1 MILEIALGI
10 VLAFLILDLYHTL
23 LAIPVQLRKNRANR
37 EMAKFMSEAMNGLV
51 EHLNSAEHKEHVN
64 ARNSSQKAKTASKK
78 AQSSRSKKSVQTTK
92 KGV

>member
-23 LAIPVQLRKNRANR
+23 LALPAEIRKNRQRR
-37 EMAKFMSEAMNGLV
+37 EMAKFMNEAITDLVDHLQSE
-51 EHLNSAEHKEHVN
+51 EHKEHVN
-64 ARNSSQKAKTASKK
+64 ARNSSKKAKTTSKK
-78 AQSSRSKKSVQTTK
+78 TQSSRSKKSVQATK